1 MKINKI
7 VSMAAVL
14 IASLAAAQAQT
25 TLVDWTFDNDGI
37 SAPVLSPAPFAGTGT
52 ATTVGLTT
60 SLTSKPSIAAPD
72 IIANPATGSDSTPAL
87 GDAWRVRANG
97 ASPNNGNGWTSASG
111 IGTQGAKFTTSTVGY
126 DDIQL
131 TFDVS
136 ATTQGEGLL
145 QVEYTTDGTTWDN
158 ATLTYSA
165 NSSLVLNNSTAT
177 SGGNGL
183 VVGSYLNM
191 VVPGTPFTQVW
202 YSGVTADLSGVSGV
216 NNDPNFAVE
225 IVNAAEGTANLAAV
239 GTALNNTSGNW
250 SLDNIQITGAAVPEP
265 STLALAGLGLTG
277 LLGLRRLKN
286 RQA

>member
-1 MKINKI
+1 
-7 VSMAAVL
+7 MAAVF

-25 TLVDWTFDNDGI
+25 ALVDWTFDNDGI
-37 SAPVLSPAPFAGTGT
+37 SAPVLSPSPFAGTGT

-60 SLTSKPSIAAPD
+60 SLTTPPSIAEPD
-72 IIANPATGSDSTPAL
+72 IIANPATDSDSTPTL
-87 GDAWRVRANG
+87 GDAWRIRAKG

-111 IGTQGAKFTTSTVGY
+111 IGTQGAKFTSSTVGY

-136 ATTQGEGLL
+136 ATTQGEGYL

-165 NSSLVLNNSTAT
+165 NPGLILNNSTAA
-177 SGGNGL
+177 SGGNGI

-191 VVPGTPFTQVW
+191 VETGTFSQVW
-202 YSGVTADLSGVSGV
+202 YSGVTADLSGISGV

-225 IVNAAEGTANLAAV
+225 IVNAAEGTSCLSASNA
-239 GTALNNTSGNW
+239 ALNNTSGNW
-250 SLDNIQITGAAVPEP
+250 SLDNIQITGTAVPEP

-277 LLGLRRLKN
+277 LLGLRRLIN
-286 RQA
+286 RQG